1 MRKRELHA
9 IRKRAAKAA
18 LAQRWGGDAR
28 APSKQIRV
36 DADAAEAL
44 AQIPDRDRRAVASQG
59 VRDAVADYMNGGG
72 N

>member
-36 DADAAEAL
+36 DADAADAL
-44 AQIPDRDRRAVASQG
+44 AQIPDRDRRAVASNG
-59 VRDAVADYMNGGG
+59 VRAAVADYLDGGG
-72 N
+72 D